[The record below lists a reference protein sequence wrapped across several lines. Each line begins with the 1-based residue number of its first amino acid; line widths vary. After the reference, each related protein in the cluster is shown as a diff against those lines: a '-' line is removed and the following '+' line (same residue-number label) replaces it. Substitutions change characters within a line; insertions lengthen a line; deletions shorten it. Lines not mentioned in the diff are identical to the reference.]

1 MSRIADYDV
10 PSLADFYTKT
20 AIPNAPKH
28 SGRLPLSAEETK
40 LSVPPV
46 TLFAPEPSMQSH
58 RVAENIFYR
67 HEETPLNTVF
77 FSQSNIDNLQTQI
90 HDMVY
95 AMSGGKADI
104 GRQSDEDLKLIMRS
118 YYLQYAENTPG
129 RVAEE
134 LDMLN
139 KRVIQFCANRIMVEV
154 ESYKYYRQ
162 DILDFPAPIANPVN
176 VKKYG
181 SQINELK
188 SFF

>member
-1 MSRIADYDV
+1 MSHIADYDV

-20 AIPNAPKH
+20 AIPGAPKH
-28 SGRLPLSAEETK
+28 TGRLPLSQQETE
-40 LSVPPV
+40 LSIPKSV
-46 TLFAPEPSMQSH
+46 LFAPEPSMQSH

-77 FSQSNIDNLQTQI
+77 FSEANVDNLQKQI
-90 HDMVY
+90 HDLVF

-118 YYLQYAENTPG
+118 YYLQYAENAPA

-139 KRVIQFCANRIMVEV
+139 KRVANFAANRIMVEV
-154 ESYKYYRQ
+154 EAYRYYRQ
-162 DILDFPAPIANPVN
+162 DILDFPAPIENPVN